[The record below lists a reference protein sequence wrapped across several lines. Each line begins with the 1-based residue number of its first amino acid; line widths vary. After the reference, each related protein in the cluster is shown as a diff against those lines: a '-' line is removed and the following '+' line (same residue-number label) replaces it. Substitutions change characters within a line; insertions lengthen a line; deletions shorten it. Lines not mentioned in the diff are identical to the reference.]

1 MYDTA
6 MVAIQKMDVLMEDY
20 SYIQGLID
28 DFASD
33 INKLIEARNT
43 WEVFFAEYDDDPR
56 EIFEIPEI
64 LNWIEQSV
72 EEGIPWFYF
81 MKATSNSFGL
91 RTYPKIV
98 KGVV

>member
-64 LNWIEQSV
+64 LNWIE
-72 EEGIPWFYF
+72 
-81 MKATSNSFGL
+81 
-91 RTYPKIV
+91 
-98 KGVV
+98 